1 MNAVD
6 QVLHGAVDM
15 HTHSGPSPL
24 PRRIDHPTAALQAE
38 EAGLR
43 AIVVKSHHHP
53 TVMDVIAVQPWG
65 LVDVKTQVF
74 GGIALN
80 NAVGGLNPWAVDQAL
95 KMGGKVVWF
104 PTISSPAHIRHH
116 EEHADDFKF
125 PRPSVPLKP
134 EEPIDIFGPD
144 GDLRPQVHEII
155 SLCVEAGAVISG
167 GHMAP
172 DRVIAL
178 FEAARKAG
186 ATRLLLSHPDFVIE
200 ATREQVSR
208 MAELGA
214 VIEHCLC
221 MYDEDS
227 SFFQGWSTEHLV
239 DWIELVGP
247 DRTQLGSDLG
257 QVNQPLP
264 VEALRKICGR
274 LLAAG
279 VREADVRKMVADNQV
294 RLLGLD

>member
-6 QVLHGAVDM
+6 RVLHGAVDM

-24 PRRIDHPTAALQAE
+24 PRRIDHPTAARQAE

-53 TVMDVIAVQPWG
+53 TVMDVRAVQPLLAG
-65 LVDVKTQVF
+65 VKTQVF

-80 NAVGGLNPWAVDQAL
+80 NAVGGLNPWSVDQAL
-95 KMGGKVVWF
+95 KMVGKVVWF
-104 PTISSPAHIRHH
+104 PTISSPAHLRHH
-116 EEHADDFKF
+116 AEHGADFRF
-125 PRPSVPLKP
+125 PTPSVPLKP
-134 EEPIDIFGPD
+134 EAPIDIVGPD
-144 GDLRPQVHEII
+144 GELRPEVHEII
-155 SLCVEAGAVISG
+155 ALCVEAGAVISG
-167 GHMAP
+167 GHMPP
-172 DRVIAL
+172 DRIIML

-186 ATRLLLSHPDFVIE
+186 ATRLLVSHPDFVID

-214 VIEHCLC
+214 VIEHCLV
-221 MYDEDS
+221 MYDDAS
-227 SFFQGWSTEHLV
+227 SFFQGWSIQHLI

-247 DRTQLGSDLG
+247 DHSQLGSDLG

-264 VEALRKICGR
+264 MEALRKICGQ
-274 LLAAG
+274 LLDAG
-279 VREADVRKMVADNQV
+279 VREADLRKMVADNQV